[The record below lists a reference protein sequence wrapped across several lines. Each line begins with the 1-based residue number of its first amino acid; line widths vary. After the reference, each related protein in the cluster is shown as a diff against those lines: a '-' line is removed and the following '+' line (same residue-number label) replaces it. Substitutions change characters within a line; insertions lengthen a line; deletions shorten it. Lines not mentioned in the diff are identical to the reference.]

1 MGFFA
6 KNASRGLPVPALAL
20 RRDEK
25 GDGDG
30 AIGSDVETRADEKK
44 TRAREKTGRNPE
56 YPVRRWVF
64 APPRGRKSP
73 WGAARRGS
81 GARSDGSGD
90 GHGSR
95 DDAGVRHRCDRVRAR
110 RADQR
115 GAVLAAS
122 LAPSFPRVLSKDHRF
137 NKRVRMFL
145 VTHLSAAE
153 ASHLTTVLEARDRS
167 SVCFA
172 TTTLSAELRANEEPI
187 AAGAAALTE
196 TRRAFAEARARTL
209 RVGVARA
216 RALPETA
223 FAPARG
229 DAAGATCPRARTVD
243 ACMRCSRS
251 DTRACVL
258 ECRSRREVRSPGA
271 VPSVVGPSS
280 LR

>member
-1 MGFFA
+1 MRPG
-6 KNASRGLPVPALAL
+6 
-20 RRDEK
+20 
-25 GDGDG
+25 
-30 AIGSDVETRADEKK
+30 TRA
-44 TRAREKTGRNPE
+44 TGRP
-56 YPVRRWVF
+56 
-64 APPRGRKSP
+64 
-73 WGAARRGS
+73 
-81 GARSDGSGD
+81 ARS
-90 GHGSR
+90 
-95 DDAGVRHRCDRVRAR
+95 RAR
-110 RADQR
+110 REPR
-115 GAVLAAS
+115 AVVPARAFEGS
-122 LAPSFPRVLSKDHRF
+122 PFH
-137 NKRVRMFL
+137 KRVRMFL

-280 LR
+280 SLR

>member
-1 MGFFA
+1 MGTGRETTPA
-6 KNASRGLPVPALAL
+6 SVVNATGYARDEPTSEEPCSSRASR
-20 RRDEK
+20 RR
-25 GDGDG
+25 
-30 AIGSDVETRADEKK
+30 SRACF
-44 TRAREKTGRNPE
+44 
-56 YPVRRWVF
+56 RRITV
-64 APPRGRKSP
+64 SI
-73 WGAARRGS
+73 
-81 GARSDGSGD
+81 
-90 GHGSR
+90 
-95 DDAGVRHRCDRVRAR
+95 
-110 RADQR
+110 
-115 GAVLAAS
+115 
-122 LAPSFPRVLSKDHRF
+122 
-137 NKRVRMFL
+137 KRVRMIL
-145 VTHLSAAE
+145 VTHLSAEAE

-172 TTTLSAELRANEEPI
+172 TTALSAVLRANEELI

-258 ECRSRREVRSPGA
+258 ECRSRGEVRSPGA
-271 VPSVVGPSS
+271 VPTVVGPSS
-280 LR
+280 LHDNKDKKCTRAPTELSDSTNQDEHELNIPIKIPLSLSTRRQPDRPPVKKCRVITAFVNGDEPLCN

>member
-1 MGFFA
+1 M
-6 KNASRGLPVPALAL
+6 
-20 RRDEK
+20 
-25 GDGDG
+25 
-30 AIGSDVETRADEKK
+30 I
-44 TRAREKTGRNPE
+44 
-56 YPVRRWVF
+56 
-64 APPRGRKSP
+64 
-73 WGAARRGS
+73 
-81 GARSDGSGD
+81 
-90 GHGSR
+90 
-95 DDAGVRHRCDRVRAR
+95 
-110 RADQR
+110 
-115 GAVLAAS
+115 
-122 LAPSFPRVLSKDHRF
+122 
-137 NKRVRMFL
+137 L
-145 VTHLSAAE
+145 VTHLSADAE

-172 TTTLSAELRANEEPI
+172 TTALSAVLRANEELI

-280 LR
+280 LHDNKDKKCTNGAFRFDQPG

>member
-1 MGFFA
+1 M
-6 KNASRGLPVPALAL
+6 PALAL
-20 RRDEK
+20 RRDGK

-30 AIGSDVETRADEKK
+30 AIGSVVETRDGDEKRALAK
-44 TRAREKTGRNPE
+44 KRVGTRNTRFSAGFSPRRGGENLRGGRRGATAGRAR
-56 YPVRRWVF
+56 
-64 APPRGRKSP
+64 
-73 WGAARRGS
+73 
-81 GARSDGSGD
+81 DGSGD

-95 DDAGVRHRCDRVRAR
+95 DDAGVRRRCDRVRAR

-145 VTHLSAAE
+145 VTHLSAE

-167 SVCFA
+167 SVWFA
-172 TTTLSAELRANEEPI
+172 TTALRAALRANEEPI

-251 DTRACVL
+251 DTRVYVL

-280 LR
+280 LRRQER